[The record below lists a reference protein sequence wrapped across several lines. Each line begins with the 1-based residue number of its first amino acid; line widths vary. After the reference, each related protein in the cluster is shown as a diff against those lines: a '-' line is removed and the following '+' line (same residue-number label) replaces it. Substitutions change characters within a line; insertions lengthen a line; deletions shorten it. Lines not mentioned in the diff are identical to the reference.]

1 MADTEQQDNTYGNDE
16 GMTMP
21 TNVEPSQTGSSGGTS
36 ESALRIQQL
45 HAVEKQ
51 IVQLIQ
57 TAGNAI
63 GVLSDKLVTDEA
75 TGEQYVQER
84 AAAFANES
92 RSYYALLKEIQ
103 RTLREHVSFLAKSG
117 ILTQSPNKTVP
128 FHASVYAEQKELELW
143 VSATQV
149 IRAKV
154 EEIVAVANKSDLTN

>member
-1 MADTEQQDNTYGNDE
+1 MADIEEQNDSFIDNEVT
-16 GMTMP
+16 TMSID
-21 TNVEPSQTGSSGGTS
+21 VEASRSESSEGTS

-75 TGEQYVQER
+75 TGEQYTQDR
-84 AAAFANES
+84 ASAFANES

-128 FHASVYAEQKELELW
+128 FHASVYGEQKELELW
-143 VSATQV
+143 VSATQA

-154 EEIVAVANKSDLTN
+154 EEIIAIAKATDLTN